1 MGKIKMNKKCLIC
14 GKSSLTKLKL
24 KDGVICSKCLKKSNW
39 GKSWGTTPN
48 AALFWAKTL
57 TFDEFQ
63 EFLENGGNYKTAT
76 ENWIKKRT
84 AKTQAKSD
92 KIVENAK
99 EKLFNTDNKQVNT
112 RSLDDAMAQNEAEK
126 IQKMDT
132 SDKVKQELIA
142 AKVFDLTFV
151 KKEIKALPEVL
162 DDTEI
167 IKYACSGVLDGHT
180 WLVVCTNKRVIFLN
194 KNMVFGMDQKEI
206 PLSVINAVSYSKQL
220 VSGTVSIT
228 NGANVTGIEKINAI
242 AAPIMAKT
250 IREQM
255 TAIKSPT
262 QSQAVVQSTPD
273 VPDEIRKY
281 KQLLDDDII
290 TQEEFDAKKKELL
303 NL

>member
-1 MGKIKMNKKCLIC
+1 MDKKCLMC
-14 GKSSLTKLKL
+14 GNKIKIKRLKL
-24 KDGVICSKCLKKSNW
+24 KDGYICQSCMKKSGW
-39 GKSWGTTPN
+39 GSWFFTQTG
-48 AALFWAKTL
+48 AFKWANQH
-57 TFDEFQ
+57 TFKQFEEF
-63 EFLENGGNYKTAT
+63 
-76 ENWIKKRT
+76 
-84 AKTQAKSD
+84 
-92 KIVENAK
+92 
-99 EKLFNTDNKQVNT
+99 T
-112 RSLDDAMAQNEAEK
+112 RSGKTSKDATQEYLKLRNLGIKTVPDSKSSLEDAMAESEVDK
-126 IQKMDT
+126 INKMDT
-132 SDKVKQELIA
+132 SDEVKRQLIA

-162 DDTEI
+162 DDTEV

-194 KNMVFGMDQKEI
+194 KNMIVGMDQKEI
-206 PLSVINAVSYSKQL
+206 PLAVINAVSYSKQF

-228 NGANVTGIEKINAI
+228 NGANVTGIEKINAV

-255 TAIKSPT
+255 AAIKSPT
-262 QSQAVVQSTPD
+262 QSQTVVQSTPD
-273 VPDEIRKY
+273 IPDEIRKY

>member
-1 MGKIKMNKKCLIC
+1 MNKKCLIC

-24 KDGVICSKCLKKSNW
+24 KDGYICQSCMKKSGW
-39 GKSWGTTPN
+39 GRWVFTQTGAFKWAGQHTFKQFEEFTKSGKTSKD
-48 AALFWAKTL
+48 AA
-57 TFDEFQ
+57 Q
-63 EFLENGGNYKTAT
+63 EYLKLRNLGIKTAPSS
-76 ENWIKKRT
+76 N
-84 AKTQAKSD
+84 
-92 KIVENAK
+92 V
-99 EKLFNTDNKQVNT
+99 
-112 RSLDDAMAQNEAEK
+112 SLEDAMAENEVDK
-126 IQKMDT
+126 INKMDT

-162 DDTEI
+162 DNTET

-194 KNMVFGMDQKEI
+194 KNMIVGMDQKEI
-206 PLSVINAVSYSKQL
+206 PLAVINAVSYSKQF

-228 NGANVTGIEKINAI
+228 NGANVTGIEKINAV

-255 TAIKSPT
+255 AAIKSPT
-262 QSQAVVQSTPD
+262 QSQTVVQSTPD
-273 VPDEIRKY
+273 IPDEIRKY

>member
-1 MGKIKMNKKCLIC
+1 MSKKCLIC

-63 EFLENGGNYKTAT
+63 EFLANGGNYKTAT

-99 EKLFNTDNKQVNT
+99 EKLSNTDNKQVNT

-162 DDTEI
+162 DDTET

-255 TAIKSPT
+255 AAIKSPT
-262 QSQAVVQSTPD
+262 QSQTVVQSTPD

-281 KQLLDDDII
+281 KQLLDDKII

>member
-1 MGKIKMNKKCLIC
+1 M
-14 GKSSLTKLKL
+14 
-24 KDGVICSKCLKKSNW
+24 D
-39 GKSWGTTPN
+39 
-48 AALFWAKTL
+48 
-57 TFDEFQ
+57 
-63 EFLENGGNYKTAT
+63 
-76 ENWIKKRT
+76 KKRT

-92 KIVENAK
+92 KIVENSK
-99 EKLFNTDNKQVNT
+99 EKLSNIDNKQVNT
-112 RSLDDAMAQNEAEK
+112 HSLDDAMAQNETEK

-132 SDKVKQELIA
+132 SEKVKQELIA

-162 DDTEI
+162 DNTET

-194 KNMVFGMDQKEI
+194 KNMIVGMDQKEI
-206 PLSVINAVSYSKQL
+206 PLAVINAVSYSKQF

-228 NGANVTGIEKINAI
+228 NGANVTGIEKINAV

-255 TAIKSPT
+255 AAIKSPT
-262 QSQAVVQSTPD
+262 QSQTVVQSTPD

>member
-1 MGKIKMNKKCLIC
+1 MNKKCLMC

-24 KDGVICSKCLKKSNW
+24 KDGVVCSKCPKKSNW
-39 GKSWGTTPN
+39 GKGWATTPN

-57 TFDEFQ
+57 TFNEFQ
-63 EFLENGGNYKTAT
+63 EFLANGGNYKTAT
-76 ENWIKKRT
+76 QNWIKKRT

-92 KIVENAK
+92 KIVENSK
-99 EKLFNTDNKQVNT
+99 EKLSNIDNKQVNT
-112 RSLDDAMAQNEAEK
+112 HSLDDAMAQNETEK

-132 SDKVKQELIA
+132 SEKVKQELIA

-162 DDTEI
+162 DNTET

-194 KNMVFGMDQKEI
+194 KNMIVGMDQKEI
-206 PLSVINAVSYSKQL
+206 PLAVINAVSYSKQF

-228 NGANVTGIEKINAI
+228 NGANVTGIEKINAV

-255 TAIKSPT
+255 AAIKSPT
-262 QSQAVVQSTPD
+262 QSQTVVQSTPD

>member
-1 MGKIKMNKKCLIC
+1 MSKKCLIC

-63 EFLENGGNYKTAT
+63 EFIANGGNYKTAT

-84 AKTQAKSD
+84 AKMQAKSD

-99 EKLFNTDNKQVNT
+99 EKLINIDNAQANTH
-112 RSLDDAMAQNEAEK
+112 SLDDAMAQNEVEK
-126 IQKMDT
+126 IQKIDT
-132 SDKVKQELIA
+132 SEKVKQELIA

-151 KKEIKALPEVL
+151 KKEVNYLPKVL
-162 DDTEI
+162 DDTET

-180 WLVVCTNKRVIFLN
+180 WLVVCTNARLIFLN
-194 KNMVFGMDQKEI
+194 RNMIVGMDQKDI
-206 PLSVINAVSYSKQL
+206 PLSVINAVTYTKQI
-220 VSGTVSIT
+220 VSGTISVT
-228 NGANVTGIEKINAI
+228 NGANVTAVEKINSV

-250 IREQM
+250 IREEM
-255 TAIKSPT
+255 TKIKEPI
-262 QSQAVVQSTPD
+262 QSHIIEQAPD

-281 KQLLDDDII
+281 KQLLDDEII

>member
-1 MGKIKMNKKCLIC
+1 MDKKCLMC

-24 KDGVICSKCLKKSNW
+24 KDGVVCSKCLKKSNW
-39 GKSWGTTPN
+39 GKGWATTPN

-57 TFDEFQ
+57 TFNEFQ
-63 EFLENGGNYKTAT
+63 EFLANGGNYKTAT
-76 ENWIKKRT
+76 QNWIKKRT
-84 AKTQAKSD
+84 TKTQAKSD

-99 EKLFNTDNKQVNT
+99 EKLPNTDNKQVNT

-162 DDTEI
+162 DDTET

-194 KNMVFGMDQKEI
+194 KNMIVGMDQKEI
-206 PLSVINAVSYSKQL
+206 PLAVINAVSYSKQF

-228 NGANVTGIEKINAI
+228 NGANVTGIEKINAV

-262 QSQAVVQSTPD
+262 QSQTIVQSTPD

-281 KQLLDDDII
+281 KQLLDDKII
-290 TQEEFDAKKKELL
+290 TQEEFDAKKRELL

>member
-1 MGKIKMNKKCLIC
+1 MNNKCLIC

-24 KDGVICSKCLKKSNW
+24 KDGVICSKCLKKT
-39 GKSWGTTPN
+39 SWGHWVLTPN
-48 AALFWAKTL
+48 AAFIWAKQH
-57 TFDEFQ
+57 TFEDFKDINQKGISAEELGKQ
-63 EFLENGGNYKTAT
+63 WLKERN
-76 ENWIKKRT
+76 KRKNSNST
-84 AKTQAKSD
+84 
-92 KIVENAK
+92 
-99 EKLFNTDNKQVNT
+99 
-112 RSLDDAMAQNEAEK
+112 SLDGAMAQNEAEK

-162 DDTEI
+162 DDTET

-194 KNMVFGMDQKEI
+194 KNMIVGMDQKEI
-206 PLSVINAVSYSKQL
+206 PLAVINAVSYSKQF

-228 NGANVTGIEKINAI
+228 NGANVTGIEKINAV

-255 TAIKSPT
+255 AAIKSPT
-262 QSQAVVQSTPD
+262 QSQTVVQSTPD
-273 VPDEIRKY
+273 IPDEIRKY

>member
-1 MGKIKMNKKCLIC
+1 MNKKCLIC

-24 KDGVICSKCLKKSNW
+24 KDGVVCSKCLKKSNW
-39 GKSWGTTPN
+39 GKSWATTPN

-63 EFLENGGNYKTAT
+63 EFLANGGNYKTAT

-92 KIVENAK
+92 KVVENAK
-99 EKLFNTDNKQVNT
+99 EKLSNTDNKQVNT
-112 RSLDDAMAQNEAEK
+112 HSLDDAMAQNEAEK

-162 DDTEI
+162 DDTET

-206 PLSVINAVSYSKQL
+206 PLSVINAVSYSKQF

-228 NGANVTGIEKINAI
+228 NGANVTGIEKINAV

-255 TAIKSPT
+255 ATIKSPT
-262 QSQAVVQSTPD
+262 QSQTVVQSTPD

>member
-1 MGKIKMNKKCLIC
+1 MNKKCLIC

-24 KDGVICSKCLKKSNW
+24 KDGVVCSKCLKKSNW
-39 GKSWGTTPN
+39 GKSWATTPN

-63 EFLENGGNYKTAT
+63 EFLANGGNYKTAT

-99 EKLFNTDNKQVNT
+99 EKLSNTDNKQANT
-112 RSLDDAMAQNEAEK
+112 HSLDDAMAQNEAEK

-162 DDTEI
+162 DDTET

-206 PLSVINAVSYSKQL
+206 PLTVINAVSYSKQF

-228 NGANVTGIEKINAI
+228 NGANVTGIEKINAV

-255 TAIKSPT
+255 AAIKSPT
-262 QSQAVVQSTPD
+262 QSQTVVQSTPD
-273 VPDEIRKY
+273 IPDEIRKY

-290 TQEEFDAKKKELL
+290 TQEEFDAKKRELL

>member
-1 MGKIKMNKKCLIC
+1 MNNKCLIC
-14 GKSSLTKLKL
+14 GKLSLTRLKL
-24 KDGVICSKCLKKSNW
+24 KDGVVCSKCLKKSGW
-39 GKSWGTTPN
+39 GHWSLTQTGAFKWAGQHTFKQFEEFTKSGKTSKD
-48 AALFWAKTL
+48 AA
-57 TFDEFQ
+57 Q
-63 EFLENGGNYKTAT
+63 EYLKLRNLGIKTAPSS
-76 ENWIKKRT
+76 N
-84 AKTQAKSD
+84 
-92 KIVENAK
+92 V
-99 EKLFNTDNKQVNT
+99 
-112 RSLDDAMAQNEAEK
+112 SLEDAMAENEVDK
-126 IQKMDT
+126 INKMDT
-132 SDKVKQELIA
+132 SDKVKQELIT

-162 DDTEI
+162 DDTET

-206 PLSVINAVSYSKQL
+206 PLTVINAVSYSKQF

-228 NGANVTGIEKINAI
+228 NGANVTGIEKINAV

-255 TAIKSPT
+255 AAIKSPAP
-262 QSQAVVQSTPD
+262 SQTAVQPTPD
-273 VPDEIRKY
+273 IPDEIRKY

-290 TQEEFDAKKKELL
+290 TKEEFDAKKKELL

>member
-1 MGKIKMNKKCLIC
+1 MNKKCLIC

-24 KDGVICSKCLKKSNW
+24 KDGVVCSKCLKKSNW
-39 GKSWGTTPN
+39 GKGWATTPN

-57 TFDEFQ
+57 TFNEFQ
-63 EFLENGGNYKTAT
+63 EFLANGGNYKTAT
-76 ENWIKKRT
+76 QNWIKKRT

-99 EKLFNTDNKQVNT
+99 EKLSNIDNKQVNT
-112 RSLDDAMAQNEAEK
+112 RSLDDAMAQNEVEK

-132 SDKVKQELIA
+132 SDKVKQELVA

-162 DDTEI
+162 DDTEV

-180 WLVVCTNKRVIFLN
+180 WLVVCTNARLIFLN
-194 KNMVFGMDQKEI
+194 RNMIIGMDQKDI
-206 PLSVINAVSYSKQL
+206 PLSVINAVTYTKQI
-220 VSGTVSIT
+220 VSGTISVT
-228 NGANVTGIEKINAI
+228 NGANVTAIEKINSV

-250 IREQM
+250 IREEM
-255 TAIKSPT
+255 TKTKEPI
-262 QSQAVVQSTPD
+262 QSHIIEQGPD

-281 KQLLDDDII
+281 KQLLDDEII

>member
-1 MGKIKMNKKCLIC
+1 MNNKCLIC

-24 KDGVICSKCLKKSNW
+24 KDGVVCSKCLKKSGW
-39 GKSWGTTPN
+39 GHWAFTQTGAFKWAGQHTFKQFEEFTKSGKTSKD
-48 AALFWAKTL
+48 AA
-57 TFDEFQ
+57 Q
-63 EFLENGGNYKTAT
+63 EYLKLRNLGIKTAPSS
-76 ENWIKKRT
+76 N
-84 AKTQAKSD
+84 
-92 KIVENAK
+92 V
-99 EKLFNTDNKQVNT
+99 
-112 RSLDDAMAQNEAEK
+112 SLEDAMAENEVDK
-126 IQKMDT
+126 INKMDT
-132 SDKVKQELIA
+132 ADKVKQELIA

-162 DDTEI
+162 DDTET

-206 PLSVINAVSYSKQL
+206 PLTVINAVSYSKQF

-228 NGANVTGIEKINAI
+228 NGANVTGIEKINAV

-255 TAIKSPT
+255 AAIKSPT
-262 QSQAVVQSTPD
+262 QSQTVVQSTPD

-281 KQLLDDDII
+281 KQLLDDNII

>member
-1 MGKIKMNKKCLIC
+1 MSKKCLIC

-39 GKSWGTTPN
+39 GKSWGTSPN
-48 AALFWAKTL
+48 AALFWAKTK

-63 EFLENGGNYKTAT
+63 EFLANGGNYKTAT
-76 ENWIKKRT
+76 QNWIKERATKN
-84 AKTQAKSD
+84 KDKSNV
-92 KIVENAK
+92 IVKNVQN
-99 EKLFNTDNKQVNT
+99 KLSNDNESSTSNL
-112 RSLDDAMAQNEAEK
+112 SLDNAMAQNEAEK
-126 IQKMDT
+126 IQKMET

-151 KKEIKALPEVL
+151 KKEVKALPEVL
-162 DDTEI
+162 DNTEV

-180 WLVVCTNKRVIFLN
+180 WLVICTNKRVIFLN

-228 NGANVTGIEKINAI
+228 NGANITGIEKINAV

-255 TAIKSPT
+255 AAIKSPAP
-262 QSQAVVQSTPD
+262 SQTAVQPTTD
-273 VPDEIRKY
+273 IPDEIRKY

-290 TQEEFDAKKKELL
+290 TKEEFDAKKKKLL

>member
-1 MGKIKMNKKCLIC
+1 MRKIKMNKKCLIC

-24 KDGVICSKCLKKSNW
+24 KDGVVCSKCLKKSNW
-39 GKSWGTTPN
+39 GKSWATTPN

-63 EFLENGGNYKTAT
+63 EFLANGGNYKTAT

-84 AKTQAKSD
+84 VKTQAKSD

-99 EKLFNTDNKQVNT
+99 EKLSNTDNKQVNT
-112 RSLDDAMAQNEAEK
+112 HSLDDAMAQNEAEK

-162 DDTEI
+162 DDTET

-206 PLSVINAVSYSKQL
+206 PLTVINAVSYSKQF

-228 NGANVTGIEKINAI
+228 NGANVTGIEKINAV

-255 TAIKSPT
+255 AAIKSPT
-262 QSQAVVQSTPD
+262 QSQTVVQSTTD
-273 VPDEIRKY
+273 IPDEIRKY
-281 KQLLDDDII
+281 KQLLDDNII

>member
-1 MGKIKMNKKCLIC
+1 MNNKCLIC

-24 KDGVICSKCLKKSNW
+24 KDGVVCSKCLKKSGW
-39 GKSWGTTPN
+39 GKGWATTPN

-57 TFDEFQ
+57 TFNEFQ
-63 EFLENGGNYKTAT
+63 EFLANGGNYKTAT
-76 ENWIKKRT
+76 QNWIKKRT

-99 EKLFNTDNKQVNT
+99 EKLSNTDNKQVNT
-112 RSLDDAMAQNEAEK
+112 HSLDDAMAQNEAEK

-162 DDTEI
+162 DDTET

-206 PLSVINAVSYSKQL
+206 PLSVINAVSYSKQF

-228 NGANVTGIEKINAI
+228 NGANVTGIEKINAV

-255 TAIKSPT
+255 AAIKSPT
-262 QSQAVVQSTPD
+262 QSQTVVKSTPD